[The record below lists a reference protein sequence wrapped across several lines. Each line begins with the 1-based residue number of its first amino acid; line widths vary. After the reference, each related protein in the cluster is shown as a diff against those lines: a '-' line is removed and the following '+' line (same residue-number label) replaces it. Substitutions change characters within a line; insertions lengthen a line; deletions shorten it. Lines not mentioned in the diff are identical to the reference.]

1 MNFKSKFKLEF
12 EIETNSENMPE
23 VLEIIRNNIE
33 KELNEKIKDKT
44 EIMCSAKIEKI
55 EVNKYV
61 DPKTRAETIGH
72 NRQTRLENNRSE
84 SRCKQGRRGSDDADN
99 IKSAQSRTGNL
110 CLCGRDKGDNAA
122 GSGKG

>member
-33 KELNEKIKDKT
+33 KELNERIKDKT

-55 EVNKYV
+55 EVNQYA
-61 DPKTRAETIGH
+61 DLE
-72 NRQTRLENNRSE
+72 TRLKTISNHR
-84 SRCKQGRRGSDDADN
+84 QA
-99 IKSAQSRTGNL
+99 
-110 CLCGRDKGDNAA
+110 
-122 GSGKG
+122 

>member
-33 KELNEKIKDKT
+33 KELNERIKDKT

-55 EVNKYV
+55 EVNQYA
-61 DPKTRAETIGH
+61 DLETRAEIIGH
-72 NRQTRLENNRSE
+72 N
-84 SRCKQGRRGSDDADN
+84 
-99 IKSAQSRTGNL
+99 
-110 CLCGRDKGDNAA
+110 
-122 GSGKG
+122 

>member
-1 MNFKSKFKLEF
+1 MSFKSRFKLEF
-12 EIETNSENMPE
+12 DIETNSGNME
-23 VLEIIRNNIE
+23 EILHIITDNIRN
-33 KELNEKIKDKT
+33 ELQRVKDKT
-44 EIMCSAKIEKI
+44 KITCNAKIEKI

-61 DPKTRAETIGH
+61 DPKTRLKTIGH

-110 CLCGRDKGDNAA
+110 CLCCRDKGNHAT
-122 GSGKG
+122 GG